1 MLFLMILAV
10 VITTIIGF
18 FVYKDTEAEQFE
30 IEE

>member
-10 VITTIIGF
+10 VITTIVGF
-18 FVYKDTEAEQFE
+18 FVYKDTEAEEIQ